1 MFMLF
6 AVGSKSVGVVAP
18 DCAGVSKLLVTAVAA
33 AAVISFNLAGS
44 RNESSE
50 GVVGLLVDCC
60 TKFDS

>member
-33 AAVISFNLAGS
+33 AVISFNLAGS